1 MTFYERIEN
10 QGTQTLAVWMFIELL
25 ARMCNVLR
33 LGSEVCNWLPASYL
47 KKKEYSLHSA
57 FCTQPAFYSQSA
69 VCILHSL
76 CILPWSAFC
85 SLQSAVCSLQ
95 SAVCVLHWPYE
106 NLLKEKR
113 EINSRI
119 HTDGLGIKPKKSV
132 RRKKR
137 TLRWNV
143 HRTIIYRLYINYLTF
158 WPQNCSNVCFF
169 SFIFDG
175 LTICHP
181 SPTTRYPSPTRYPPP
196 ATRHPSP
203 AEKSGRPPLVIL
215 FTNWNQHVFMGKCS
229 LAKTNV
235 TCYWKCYCCNHKL
248 ITK

>member
-113 EINSRI
+113 EINSSI

-143 HRTIIYRLYINYLTF
+143 YRTIIYRLYINYLTF
-158 WPQNCSNVCFF
+158 WPQNCSNVCGLKQVVCALRLQCIVDAKFSRWRRRSRNFGRYMLCFSIDIVLRSFF
-169 SFIFDG
+169 SI
-175 LTICHP
+175 
-181 SPTTRYPSPTRYPPP
+181 S
-196 ATRHPSP
+196 
-203 AEKSGRPPLVIL
+203 
-215 FTNWNQHVFMGKCS
+215 
-229 LAKTNV
+229 
-235 TCYWKCYCCNHKL
+235 
-248 ITK
+248 